1 PKELGY
7 LPQQT
12 ARQKDFPATVNEI
25 VLSGCLSGPFYN
37 KTHKKRALDA
47 MERLGLVPLAKRSY
61 RELSGGQQERVLLA
75 RALCTSGKMLLLDE
89 PTAGLDPKITA
100 ELYELLSNLH
110 QEGIT
115 LVMISHDMDAALRY
129 ATKILW
135 LNENIFYGTKEE
147 YLKKFPQ

>member
-1 PKELGY
+1 
-7 LPQQT
+7 
-12 ARQKDFPATVNEI
+12 
-25 VLSGCLSGPFYN
+25 
-37 KTHKKRALDA
+37 